1 MSALAKNTAWN
12 LLGQC
17 APMLAAVF
25 AIPWLV
31 AGMGVDR
38 FGVLTLA
45 WMVLG
50 YFSVF
55 DLGLGRALIVLISE
69 KLGAGRLE
77 EIPGLTWTALCLM
90 LLLGIVGGTVMW
102 GLSGWLTT
110 DALAIPSNLLAETST
125 TFQLLALSVPVVIVT
140 TGLRG
145 VLEAY
150 QRFDLVNLA
159 RIPLSVLTFVSPMCV
174 LPFSDRLDW
183 IVLSLLVVRAA
194 FFIVSVALVHVVNPA
209 LFKRA
214 DWEPKYLRTLL
225 GFGGW
230 MTVTNLV
237 GPFMMYLDRFVIGS
251 VLGMAAVAYYVTPY
265 ELVTKLLVIPGALV
279 GVLFPMFSSSLISD
293 RDKVAPLFWAGV
305 RWIFIG
311 LFPAVLVLCAFAEEG
326 LAIWLSEDFA
336 QNSVLVLQWLAVGVL
351 INSLAFVP
359 FGFIQAAGRPDLTAK
374 LHLLELA
381 PYLGLLWL
389 GMAQFGLQGVAIVW
403 TIRVAVDAIAM
414 FYIAYTL
421 DTQLKWR
428 FKYIAWLLLALMILF
443 FGSWINSFLVRLP
456 YTTIII
462 LLFAVAAWRCLLL
475 SNERDYVKQRV
486 KQHLKFLKGSIA

>member
-12 LLGQC
+12 LIGQL

-25 AIPWLV
+25 AIPWLI

-69 KLGAGRLE
+69 QLGASSLE
-77 EIPGLTWTALCLM
+77 EIPRLFWTVIFLM
-90 LLLGIVGGTVMW
+90 LLLGLVGGAVMW
-102 GLSGWLTT
+102 GLSGWLSK
-110 DALAIPSNLLAETST
+110 DALAIPVNLISETT
-125 TFQLLALSVPVVIVT
+125 ATFQLLAVSVPVVIVA

-159 RIPLSVLTFVSPMCV
+159 RIPMSVLTYLSPLCV
-174 LPFSDRLDW
+174 LPFSDRLDL
-183 IVLSLLVVRAA
+183 IVLSLLAVRVA
-194 FFIVSVALVHVVNPA
+194 FFIVSVILVSVVNPE
-209 LFKRA
+209 LHKQV
-214 DWEPKYLRTLL
+214 DWDRRYLRRVL

-237 GPFMMYLDRFVIGS
+237 GPFMMYLDRFAIGS
-251 VLGMAAVAYYVTPY
+251 MLGMAAVAYYVTPY

-279 GVLFPMFSSSLISD
+279 GVLFPMFSSCLIAE
-293 RDKVAPLFWAGV
+293 RDKAVALFWTGI

-311 LFPAVLVLCAFAEEG
+311 LFPAALVLCVFAEEG
-326 LAIWLSEDFA
+326 LSMWLSEGFA
-336 QNSVLVLQWLAVGVL
+336 QNSVLVLQWLVVGVL

-374 LHLLELA
+374 LHLLELV
-381 PYLGLLWL
+381 PYLGLLWF
-389 GMAQFGLQGVAIVW
+389 GMANFGLQGVAIVW
-403 TIRVAVDAIAM
+403 TVRVAFDAIAM
-414 FYIAYTL
+414 FVIASAL
-421 DTQLKWR
+421 DIQLKWR
-428 FKYIAWLLLALMILF
+428 FKYIAWLLLALMALLCGSWLGPLHLRMPYAIIVMLF
-443 FGSWINSFLVRLP
+443 FG
-456 YTTIII
+456 
-462 LLFAVAAWRCLLL
+462 VAAWHFLLL
-475 SNERDYVKQRV
+475 NNERDFIKRR
-486 KQHLKFLKGSIA
+486 LMTSKGSIV

>member
-125 TFQLLALSVPVVIVT
+125 TFRLLALSVPVVIVT

-159 RIPLSVLTFVSPMCV
+159 RIPLSVLTFVSPLCV

-194 FFIVSVALVHVVNPA
+194 FFIVSVPLVHVVNPA

-311 LFPAVLVLCAFAEEG
+311 LFPAVLILCAFAEEG
-326 LAIWLSEDFA
+326 LVIWLSEDFA
-336 QNSVLVLQWLAVGVL
+336 QNSVPVLQWLAVGVL

-421 DTQLKWR
+421 DAQLKWR

-443 FGSWINSFLVRLP
+443 SGSWINPLLVRLP

>member
-12 LLGQC
+12 LLGQL
-17 APMLAAVF
+17 APMLAAIF
-25 AIPWLV
+25 AIPWLIM
-31 AGMGVDR
+31 GMGVDR

-77 EIPGLTWTALCLM
+77 EIPGLTWTAIWLM
-90 LLLGIVGGTVMW
+90 LLLGAIGGTVMW
-102 GLSGWLTT
+102 VLADWFTT
-110 DALAIPSNLLAETST
+110 NALAIPPDLWAETAT
-125 TFQLLALSVPVVIVT
+125 TFRLLALSVPLVIVT
-140 TGLRG
+140 TGLRS

-159 RIPLSVLTFVSPMCV
+159 RLPLSVLTFVSPLCV
-174 LPFSDRLDW
+174 LPFSDRLNW
-183 IVLSLLVVRAA
+183 IVLSLLAVRAV
-194 FFIVSVALVHVVNPA
+194 FFMVSVVLVRLVNPD
-209 LFKRA
+209 LLKRIHW
-214 DWEPKYLRTLL
+214 DKRYLRSML

-237 GPFMMYLDRFVIGS
+237 GPFMMYLDRFAIGS
-251 VLGMAAVAYYVTPY
+251 ALGMAAVAYYVTPY

-293 RDKVAPLFWAGV
+293 QDKVAPLFWAGV

-311 LFPAVLVLCAFAEEG
+311 LFPAALVLCAFAAEG
-326 LAIWLSEDFA
+326 LAMWLSEAFA
-336 QNSVLVLQWLAVGVL
+336 QNSSAVLQWLAVGVL

-374 LHLLELA
+374 LHLLELL
-381 PYLGLLWL
+381 PYLGLLWF
-389 GMAQFGLQGVAIVW
+389 GMAQFGLLGVAVVW
-403 TIRVAVDAIAM
+403 TARVTFDAIAM
-414 FYIAYTL
+414 FYIATTL
-421 DTQLKWR
+421 DSQLQWRLKWL
-428 FKYIAWLLLALMILF
+428 AWLLFAFMLLF
-443 FGSWINSFLVRLP
+443 FGAWFGSFAARLT
-456 YTTIII
+456 YAIVI
-462 LLFAVAAWRCLLL
+462 LLLFIIAAWHYLL
-475 SNERDYVKQRV
+475 SGSERAYLKQR
-486 KQHLKFLKGSIA
+486 LKILKSLIV